1 MATSHALVAHAFEQN
16 FNLKEL
22 ARAYAGA
29 HATAWEVCVDLDG
42 GGWLFLFPFGAA
54 VFCDVDEARRTRQ
67 LDRLREAHGSL
78 TKQVVIEQLAVTEDP
93 TAKVRLVD
101 GGLEIDRLT
110 RDRAS
115 VCALA
120 IGQSAA
126 MEYYERIVDALHART
141 TGLVDQ
147 LAAKG
152 TVPRR
157 TRPLHR
163 LVGEA
168 IGVRSEVLTVLHLL
182 DKPDATWDDPAM
194 DAIYRDLRAEFD
206 LADRF
211 DALEAKVRLVQES
224 LELVLDVARDFRA
237 VSLEVAVVVLILF
250 EVVMGLVKH

>member
-16 FNLKEL
+16 FTLRDL
-22 ARAYAGA
+22 ARAYPGA
-29 HATAWEVCVDLDG
+29 QVTPLEIGVDVDG

-54 VFCDVDEARRTRQ
+54 VFCDVEEELRKRE
-67 LDRLREAHGSL
+67 LDRLRAAHPTL
-78 TKQVVIEQLAVTEDP
+78 TKQVVIEELAITED
-93 TAKVRLVD
+93 AASEIGLR
-101 GGLEIDRLT
+101 GGALTIDRLS
-110 RDRAS
+110 RDRAG

-126 MEYYERIVDALHART
+126 MEYYERIVDALQVRT
-141 TGLVDQ
+141 TVLVDQ

-157 TRPLHR
+157 TRPLHK

-194 DAIYRDLRAEFD
+194 DAIYRDLRAELD